1 LQAAGKFQEWIDEF
15 LLEENQDPAYRAAI
29 STVLSTQLNQDLYCE
44 GQPQPFSLFNLP
56 CFVCSALGGDWQNAI
71 EVNAA
76 WYLLYAAFDLIDKV
90 EDREIN
96 DILSC
101 GLEENVLINVATGL
115 ILSAELILARVAG
128 EEGFNSTNLKSLFLT
143 FNRMALKVC
152 AGQHLDLVLKDPDLS
167 QVWQIAEA
175 KSGDFFALACWLGAH
190 AAISDPDRL
199 ESMRTFG
206 RHLGILI
213 QIANDI
219 EGVWDGNGKI
229 SDLASGKVT
238 LPVAY
243 ALNVLPSVERSILK
257 QLIPA
262 KTRDN
267 EVKARQLILSKG
279 GLIYMMLE
287 AEKHRQQAKDIL
299 NGLPVT
305 ESQRENLLMIL
316 DRIGRIDEN
325 KGIQQ
330 VEG

>member
-1 LQAAGKFQEWIDEF
+1 MQAAGKLQEWIDEF
-15 LLEENQDPAYRAAI
+15 LLEENQDPAYYAAI
-29 STVLSTQLNQDLYCE
+29 STVLSTQLNQDLSCE
-44 GQPQPFSLFNLP
+44 GQPQPFGLSRLPSL
-56 CFVCSALGGDWQNAI
+56 VCSALGGDWQNAI

-76 WYLLYAAFDLIDKV
+76 WYLLYAAFDLLDKV
-90 EDREIN
+90 EDQEIN
-96 DILSC
+96 DIRFS

-128 EEGFNSTNLKSLFLT
+128 EEGCNSTTLKTLFLT

-152 AGQHLDLVLKDPDLS
+152 TGQHLDLIIQDPDLA
-167 QVWQIAEA
+167 QAWKIAES
-175 KSGDFFALACWLGAH
+175 KSGDFFALACWLGAQ
-190 AAISDPDRL
+190 AANCDPDQL

-206 RHLGILI
+206 RHIGILV
-213 QIANDI
+213 QIENDI
-219 EGVWDGNGKI
+219 EGLWGRNGKN

-243 ALNVLPSVERSILK
+243 ALSVLPPAERSILK

-267 EVKARQLILSKG
+267 EVKARKLILSKG

-305 ESQRENLLMIL
+305 ESERENLLMTL
-316 DRIGRIDEN
+316 NRIGRIDEN
-325 KGIQQ
+325 TGIQQ